1 MDSGFTHSRSN
12 SIYIKQLDIKQQNDR
27 SSLVH
32 DYEIEQQKIDSKKSN
47 VSKTT
52 SSKNRIETIMVLY
65 RVFDPPLNR
74 YYSISYEDIR
84 SFLDYSNIGVSQ
96 FTNVDDFF
104 SNDKIIIL
112 QEIKY
117 QSKINSFLNDFFIL
131 SLSPLIFLPFF
142 VFFKKKN

>member
-1 MDSGFTHSRSN
+1 MKLF
-12 SIYIKQLDIKQQNDR
+12 
-27 SSLVH
+27 
-32 DYEIEQQKIDSKKSN
+32 SKKSIIFY
-47 VSKTT
+47 S
-52 SSKNRIETIMVLY
+52 VLGAITA
-65 RVFDPPLNR
+65 FIIAPL
-74 YYSISYEDIR
+74 IR

-104 SNDKIIIL
+104 SNDKVIIL

-117 QSKINSFLNDFFIL
+117 QSKIKSFLNDFFIL